1 MKKFTIT
8 LALTTILLFGST
20 SCITIIASP
29 YNNDNSADTAIKAS
43 KTYQTRTVAVE
54 NFNAITTSSAVD
66 VVYTQA
72 EGEPTVE
79 VYAPDNIIDHIT
91 VKVKNETLVIGMEHH
106 TRIKGKCQKIVRISA
121 PAVQHLQSSSAS
133 DIILKNG
140 LTTTGKV
147 VMKASSS
154 GDIVLKNGLTT
165 TGNVVIKASS
175 GSDIKGEYIACTDL
189 HIDASSAGDI
199 QLKEITCTQIEAKAS
214 SGGDIKLSGRCEK
227 AIYKT
232 SSAGDINA
240 KNMEAIDVDA
250 TASSGGD
257 ISCHVSGQLTART
270 SSSGEISY
278 QGNPSAIDY
287 SPKKGL
293 KKID

>member
-20 SCITIIASP
+20 SCITIIASSC
-29 YNNDNSADTAIKAS
+29 NNNNSADTAIKAS

-54 NFNAITTSSAVD
+54 NFNAITTSSAID

-91 VKVKNETLVIGMEHH
+91 VKVKDETLVIGMEHH
-106 TRIKGKCQKIVRISA
+106 TRIKGKCQKVVRISA
-121 PAVQHLQSSSAS
+121 PAVQRLQSSSAS

-147 VMKASSS
+147 VMKASS
-154 GDIVLKNGLTT
+154 
-165 TGNVVIKASS
+165 
-175 GSDIKGEYIACTDL
+175 GSDINGEGIACTDL

-240 KNMEAIDVDA
+240 KKMEAIDVDA

>member
-1 MKKFTIT
+1 MKKSALSFV
-8 LALTTILLFGST
+8 LTTLLLFGST
-20 SCITIIASP
+20 SYTTANASP
-29 YNNDNSADTAIKAS
+29 SSRSKAYDTTITAG
-43 KTYQTRTVAVE
+43 KTYQTRNIEVDA
-54 NFNAITTSSAVD
+54 FNAITAGSAID

-72 EGEPTVE
+72 EGGPTVE

-91 VKVKNETLVIGMEHH
+91 VEVKDETLAIGQESHI
-106 TRIKGKCQKIVRISA
+106 RIKGRCQKVVRVSA
-121 PAVQHLQSSSAS
+121 PAVQRLQSSSAG

-147 VMKASSS
+147 V
-154 GDIVLKNGLTT
+154 
-165 TGNVVIKASS
+165 IKASS
-175 GSDIKGEYIACTDL
+175 GGDITGEGIVCTDL

-199 QLKEITCTQIEAKAS
+199 QLKEITCTHIEAKAGS
-214 SGGDIKLSGRCEK
+214 AGDIELSGRCEK
-227 AIYKT
+227 ATYKT

-240 KNMEAIDVDA
+240 KKMEAVDVDA
-250 TASSGGD
+250 TASSAGD
-257 ISCHVSGQLTART
+257 ISCHVSGRLTART

-278 QGNPSAIDY
+278 KGNPSTIDY